1 MEKLRVLLL
10 VAEPWRKDDGG
21 GNTID
26 NFFSGMDAEFA
37 QVYCSAQIP
46 VNTCC
51 RKYYQIT
58 DGMVIRNFF
67 NRRPVGRILP
77 EQDYDMQGGEDE
89 ELLQQENR
97 ERHML
102 DVFRN
107 IRLQVFL
114 FAKEVVWRY
123 ANWKTPELEKFIKGF
138 DPDVIY
144 APCYAFPFMLEL
156 TKYVKGLTGKKVITW
171 SADDNY
177 SLRQFSLSPFFWIS
191 RLWNR
196 HCLEKTY
203 PFYDTFFSIS
213 EDEIRELE
221 PVVGKKMR
229 ILRKGIR
236 LEELTEVR
244 QEAHTPVR
252 MIYAGGVYINR
263 WKTLERIGRVLKRI
277 NADVVK
283 IRLDIY
289 TQNTLNK
296 RQKQA
301 LHDGRNIFVHA
312 AVDGGQLK
320 KLYSQSDIALHCESF
335 SLKNRLTTRLSF
347 STKIIDCL
355 ASGCAV
361 IAIAW
366 KEQTG
371 LKYLQSQD
379 AAVCITDLSL
389 LEENL
394 RAFVEHPERV
404 GEYAQKARKCAVQN
418 HDMEKIQDML
428 LEEFRRLS

>member
-1 MEKLRVLLL
+1 MLLL

-46 VNTCC
+46 INTCC

-67 NRRPVGRILP
+67 NRKPVGRILS
-77 EQDYDMQGGEDE
+77 EQDYGRQKAEDE
-89 ELLQQENR
+89 ELLEQEKR

-102 DVFRN
+102 DIFRN
-107 IRLQVFL
+107 IRLQMFL
-114 FAKEVVWRY
+114 LAKAVVWRY
-123 ANWKTPELEKFIKGF
+123 SKWKTPELERFIKEF

-156 TKYVKGLTGKKVITW
+156 TKYVKELTGKRVVSW

-177 SLRQFSLSPFFWIS
+177 SLRQFSLSPFFWIN

-196 HCLEKTY
+196 HCLKNTY
-203 PFYDTFFSIS
+203 PYYDTFFSIS

-221 PVVGKKMR
+221 PVAAKKMR
-229 ILRKGIR
+229 LLRKGIN
-236 LEELTEVR
+236 LGELPEVR
-244 QEAHTPVR
+244 QEAHTPIR

-263 WKTLERIGRVLKRI
+263 WKTLREIGRVLKRI
-277 NADVVK
+277 NENEVK

-296 RQKQA
+296 RQRQA
-301 LHDGRNIFVHA
+301 LHDGRSIFAHT

-361 IAIAW
+361 MAIAW

-371 LKYLQSQD
+371 LKYLRSQD

-394 RAFVEHPERV
+394 RAFAEHPQRV
-404 GEYAQKARKCAVQN
+404 REYAQKARKCAVQN
-418 HDMEKIQDML
+418 HDITKIQAML
-428 LEEFRRLS
+428 LEEFQRLS